1 MATDPRV
8 ALAAFVA
15 ALERH
20 FEVVAARRG
29 EQDPAVEAAYQSLA
43 EAFDEYDRAL
53 MDTYSEVTPFEIYDD
68 EDDDDLDDDDVEDAE
83 IEELDDEL
91 DDLDD

>member
-20 FEVVAARRG
+20 FEAAAARRG
-29 EQDPAVEAAYQSLA
+29 EQDPAVEAAYQGLA
-43 EAFDEYDRAL
+43 EAFDDYDRAL
-53 MDTYSEVTPFEIYDD
+53 METYGEVTPFEIYDD
-68 EDDDDLDDDDVEDAE
+68 EDDEDLDDEDDLDEDLDDADDVE
-83 IEELDDEL
+83 ELED
-91 DDLDD
+91 

>member
-20 FEVVAARRG
+20 FEAVAVRRG
-29 EQDPAVEAAYQSLA
+29 EQDPAVEAAYQGLA
-43 EAFDEYDRAL
+43 EAFDAYDRSL
-53 MDTYSEVTPFEIYDD
+53 METYGEVTPFEIYDD
-68 EDDDDLDDDDVEDAE
+68 EDDDDLDDEDGLDDDLDDADDV
-83 IEELDDEL
+83 EELDD
-91 DDLDD
+91 

>member
-20 FEVVAARRG
+20 FEVVATRRG

-43 EAFDEYDRAL
+43 EAFDEYDHAL
-53 MDTYSEVTPFEIYDD
+53 METYGEVTPFEVYDDDDDDD
-68 EDDDDLDDDDVEDAE
+68 EDFDDET
-83 IEELDDEL
+83 EELDEEL

>member
-53 MDTYSEVTPFEIYDD
+53 MDTYGEVTPFEIYDD
-68 EDDDDLDDDDVEDAE
+68 EDDDDLDDEDD
-83 IEELDDEL
+83 IEELDEEL
-91 DDLDD
+91 DDADDDD